1 MQVMIEMD
9 RQVAEAITT
18 QEHLKSQLGR
28 IMALL
33 IMLEVQT
40 IINSTV
46 VIEETAITVD
56 LTIFIQISKK
66 VQTRVTRSSMVRT
79 ISTNLILIVRELV
92 TQDTWL
98 EPLLTKLIWCRVMI
112 HPLVQQRNKVTRVL
126 PIKSIKLY

>member
-1 MQVMIEMD
+1 
-9 RQVAEAITT
+9 
-18 QEHLKSQLGR
+18 LGR

-98 EPLLTKLIWCRVMI
+98 EPLLTKLI
-112 HPLVQQRNKVTRVL
+112 
-126 PIKSIKLY
+126 

>member
-66 VQTRVTRSSMVRT
+66 VQTRVTRSS
-79 ISTNLILIVRELV
+79 IGAAA
-92 TQDTWL
+92 Q
-98 EPLLTKLIWCRVMI
+98 
-112 HPLVQQRNKVTRVL
+112 
-126 PIKSIKLY
+126 